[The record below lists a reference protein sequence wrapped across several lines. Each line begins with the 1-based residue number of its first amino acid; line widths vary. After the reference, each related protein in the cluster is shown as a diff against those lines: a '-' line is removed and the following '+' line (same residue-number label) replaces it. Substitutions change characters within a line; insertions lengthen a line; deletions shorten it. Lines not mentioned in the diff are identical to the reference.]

1 MNNTGLLKTSIEV
14 ASLDSIFA
22 SLGQT
27 VVRFGV
33 KLIAALAILVVGMW
47 VANRLINGL
56 RRMMHNRDLDPSLRT
71 FLLSLFNIVLKAFVL
86 IVVLATVGV
95 HMTSIIAVL
104 GAASLAVGMALSGTL
119 QNFAGGIVILFFK
132 PFKVG
137 DSIETATGDV
147 GVVKKIM
154 IFTTELHTFDNQ
166 VVYLPNGA
174 LANGVITNLSQGAVR
189 RTDLKLSIPYGARIN
204 VARRVIK
211 DILKKNSR
219 VLDDPAPVVYVN
231 ELANN
236 SVVLS
241 ILYWTAY
248 EDASFAKNEILEQLY
263 EALPKKKINFP
274 TQQMDVRVVK

>member
-1 MNNTGLLKTSIEV
+1 MNNTGLLKTSIEI
-14 ASLDSIFA
+14 SSIDSIFS

-27 VVRFGV
+27 AVRFGL
-33 KLIAALAILVVGMW
+33 KLIAAVAILVVGIW
-47 VANRLINGL
+47 LANKLVDGM
-56 RRMMHNRDLDPSLRT
+56 RRMMHRRDLEPSLRT

-147 GVVKKIM
+147 GEVKKIM
-154 IFTTELHTFDNQ
+154 IFTTEIHTPDNQ

-174 LANGVITNLSQGAVR
+174 LANGVITNLTQGAVR
-189 RTDLKLSIPYGARIN
+189 RTDLKLSIPYGAKIN

-211 DILKKNSR
+211 EILAKNSR

-231 ELANN
+231 ALGDS
-236 SVVLS
+236 SVTLS

-248 EDASFAKNEILEQLY
+248 EDVSFARNEVLEQLY
-263 EALPKKKINFP
+263 DMLPKKKIQFP
-274 TQQMDVRVVK
+274 QPHMDVRVVK